1 MTIKDLIKYGKDE
14 LDANNIDE
22 SILKTRLL
30 LEYVLNEKREYIMIH
45 LDEEIGIDKES
56 LFKSYIK
63 RLVNNEPIQ
72 YIIKK
77 QEFMGLEFLVN
88 ENVLIPRSDT
98 EVLVE
103 NVINLVKNNYN
114 NFINNENIENNE
126 NKEINILDMCTGTG
140 AIIISLAKYLD
151 KYNINFYASD
161 VSKKAIEVAKEN
173 AINNNIEITFIESDL
188 FSNINDIKFDVIV
201 SNPPYI
207 EKNVI
212 KSLDENVKKEPILAL
227 DGGVDGLDFY
237 RNISKDSKKYLN
249 KNGYLCYEIGY
260 NQKESVT
267 KILRENG
274 YIDIKC
280 IKDYSNNDR
289 VIVSRKG

>member
-30 LEYVLNEKREYIMIH
+30 LEYVLNKKREYIMIH

-173 AINNNIEITFIESDL
+173 AINNNVEITFIESDL
-188 FSNINDIKFDVIV
+188 FSNINDIKFDLIV

-274 YIDIKC
+274 YIDITC

>member
-1 MTIKDLIKYGKDE
+1 
-14 LDANNIDE
+14 
-22 SILKTRLL
+22 
-30 LEYVLNEKREYIMIH
+30 
-45 LDEEIGIDKES
+45 
-56 LFKSYIK
+56 
-63 RLVNNEPIQ
+63 
-72 YIIKK
+72 
-77 QEFMGLEFLVN
+77 
-88 ENVLIPRSDT
+88 
-98 EVLVE
+98 
-103 NVINLVKNNYN
+103 
-114 NFINNENIENNE
+114 
-126 NKEINILDMCTGTG
+126 MCTGTG

-173 AINNNIEITFIESDL
+173 AINNNVEITFIESDL